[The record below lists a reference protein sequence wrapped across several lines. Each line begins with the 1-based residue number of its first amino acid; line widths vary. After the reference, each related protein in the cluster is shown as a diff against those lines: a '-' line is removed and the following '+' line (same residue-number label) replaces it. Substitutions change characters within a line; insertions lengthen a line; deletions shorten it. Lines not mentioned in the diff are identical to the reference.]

1 MEINAWRAAD
11 NEPPMPYDE
20 MESMLKEMMIDNG
33 FSGEVQTG
41 NMRPLDNR
49 QDKLSSLENKVSALE
64 NRYQKRPEPPN
75 TNNRAVVNGKDV
87 CHKFNSAE
95 GNNELS

>member
-11 NEPPMPYDE
+11 SEPPMPYE
-20 MESMLKEMMIDNG
+20 EIESMLKEMMIDNG
-33 FSGEVQTG
+33 FSGEIQTG
-41 NMRPLDNR
+41 SNRSLDNR
-49 QDKLSSLENKVSALE
+49 QDKISSLESKVSALE
-64 NRYQKRPEPPN
+64 TKYQKRPDAPPK

-95 GNNELS
+95 GKN